1 VRLAQVVQSVLVLER
16 DGGGAAPRASL
27 SFRVTG
33 AASRLLTDVV
43 GVAQCLVLEGVRA
56 GAWGALQLPW
66 PLPAGV
72 MAQVVYHV
80 SPTLVPGW
88 ADQRHYALALALA
101 LLSALCGRGCVP
113 GLVAV
118 GELTMGGQLLPI
130 HGSDGDLLAMLHKTV
145 GREPGPTTLLMSS
158 EAALKIKACSGPG
171 RQPAAAAP
179 PGGRGGGSLLSGCAG
194 GLRRGPSYV
203 TAGTAKEA

>member
-1 VRLAQVVQSVLVLER
+1 
-16 DGGGAAPRASL
+16 
-27 SFRVTG
+27 
-33 AASRLLTDVV
+33 
-43 GVAQCLVLEGVRA
+43 
-56 GAWGALQLPW
+56 
-66 PLPAGV
+66 
-72 MAQVVYHV
+72 MAQAVYHV

-101 LLSALCGRGCVP
+101 LLSVLCGRGCVP

-130 HGSDGDLLAMLHKTV
+130 HGSDGDLLAWLHKTV

-158 EAALKIKACSGPG
+158 EAALKIKHAV
-171 RQPAAAAP
+171 
-179 PGGRGGGSLLSGCAG
+179 GRGGSQQLRRRLVGVGGGSFLAGCAG
-194 GLRRGPSYV
+194 GLRLGPSYV